1 LRVSLIDVRDIAW
14 LALAENQD
22 AVVGDVSEKSR
33 ELFLNLA
40 LSFFEDFLFSVLE
53 LCDNHAE

>member
-40 LSFFEDFLFSVLE
+40 LSFFEDFLFSVLK

>member
-22 AVVGDVSEKSR
+22 AVVGNVSEKSR

-53 LCDNHAE
+53 LCDNNAE